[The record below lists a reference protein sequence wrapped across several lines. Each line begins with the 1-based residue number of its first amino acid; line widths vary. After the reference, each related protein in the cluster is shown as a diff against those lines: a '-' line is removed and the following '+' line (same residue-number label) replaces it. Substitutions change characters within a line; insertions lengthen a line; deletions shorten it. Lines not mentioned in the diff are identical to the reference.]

1 MIIACFRNIVQP
13 RTAKEHVIIKNHI
26 HVDGRRS
33 HSMNRFSSVSNIIL
47 LSTLF
52 IYLDIS
58 AAEMIVSWYPEN
70 GYNFLP
76 LPDHKILSVG
86 DKWIES
92 SNRGRIIE
100 NACQKYLSKFEPD
113 WVETEE
119 GIDSGR
125 KVRLKPLNGFRSLF
139 ESPGNFLLM

>member
-1 MIIACFRNIVQP
+1 
-13 RTAKEHVIIKNHI
+13 
-26 HVDGRRS
+26 
-33 HSMNRFSSVSNIIL
+33 MNRFSSVSNIIL

-100 NACQKYLSKFEPD
+100 NAC
-113 WVETEE
+113 
-119 GIDSGR
+119 
-125 KVRLKPLNGFRSLF
+125 
-139 ESPGNFLLM
+139 